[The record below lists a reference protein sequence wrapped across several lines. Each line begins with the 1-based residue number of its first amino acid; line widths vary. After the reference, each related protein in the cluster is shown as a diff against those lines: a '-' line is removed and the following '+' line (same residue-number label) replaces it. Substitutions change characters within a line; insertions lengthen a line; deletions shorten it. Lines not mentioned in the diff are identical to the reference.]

1 MRDDPPELKK
11 QEFPMKT
18 PVFSLSVLTL
28 AVLAT
33 SAMQAH
39 AESSRDGTARI
50 TVAAHA
56 TQSWTVYA
64 PSGRPV
70 IMRPRQGDGRWWP
83 SN

>member
-1 MRDDPPELKK
+1 MRDDPPELKQ
-11 QEFPMKT
+11 QELPMKT
-18 PVFSLSVLTL
+18 PVFSLSVLML

-39 AESSRDGTARI
+39 AESSRDGIARV
-50 TVAAHA
+50 TVATKT

-70 IMRPRQGDGRWWP
+70 VMRPRQGDSRWWP